1 MKAKS
6 IQAAYW
12 LLWRILLIVL
22 PLLAAKAVVAQNFN
36 FRNPTRISGTN
47 LQVGAVYRFANVK
60 GGTDA
65 LVRIN
70 AMTNGATLDE
80 LDRTDDGYGQAFQP
94 AISVPANRNGYVEFI
109 ITFVNSG
116 ATTPPQTQPDF
127 AVSAVDVD
135 GSTSGSRR
143 LYEYVAFNVGGGF
156 VDFDGITGQVTV
168 SNNGNLFTARNS
180 TGTDFSGMDTAN
192 RQFMFSAVN
201 NNVSSFTVR
210 VGIENNFTSE
220 QTRNMS
226 VYFKRFAFPNSVVL
240 PLAPIVDF
248 KGAEKENGIHLQWN
262 YTTTRYVKSVSLER
276 STDALNYT
284 HEKEFLVDPAAG
296 QETVQYVDAGARVSN
311 RVYYRLRTNMITGQ
325 EIYSA
330 ILSFPLQGS
339 VNNFNLY
346 PTVFTSTITLSFK
359 AEKEAD
365 AVFELATYTGKV
377 VYSRRQRLQKG
388 INSFSAGSFGH
399 LHAGMCIA
407 TLKTPEQV
415 CSQQVIKGW

>member
-70 AMTNGATLDE
+70 AMTNGTTLDE

-116 ATTPPQTQPDF
+116 ATTPPQTQPNF

-156 VDFDGITGQVTV
+156 VDFDGIAGQVTV

-180 TGTDFSGMDTAN
+180 TGTDYSGMDTAN

-210 VGIENNFTSE
+210 AGIENNFTSE

-226 VYFKRFAFPNSVVL
+226 VYFKRFTFPNSVVL

-262 YTTTRYVKSVSLER
+262 YTTTRFVKSVSLE
-276 STDALNYT
+276 
-284 HEKEFLVDPAAG
+284 
-296 QETVQYVDAGARVSN
+296 
-311 RVYYRLRTNMITGQ
+311 RLRTNMITGQ

-346 PTVFTSTITLSFK
+346 PTVFTSTIALSFK

-388 INSFSAGSFGH
+388 INSFSAGSFSH
-399 LHAGMCIA
+399 LHAGMYIA

-415 CSQQVIKGW
+415 CSQQVIKSW